1 MSVKFCKMEIV
12 GTFSLLVT
20 LLIMVPCLMMT
31 MNAFIVPNEYHLPLN
46 FYIIFLPFEEPYG
59 FKWLLNYLY
68 QVMSSYNGVAAYI
81 TYFPMIMILMNH
93 ACWKVD
99 STLLS
104 VESFK
109 KLSDE
114 EDSARHS
121 EYFRECMSEVIERC
135 MEVIAWQQKIQGILQ
150 LNFLLEFTVDSVFF
164 CLSFYT
170 MKANVF
176 ESFYISTQL
185 PVILTQIFVY
195 CWTGSKYKSRVEKLS
210 EALYGLKWN
219 DFSPKQRRDLQ
230 LTLMMTQN
238 IKGFNGIFNSVD
250 LATFQ
255 KVEVGLSLNTA
266 LILAS
271 IQQIIELSYT
281 LLAVLKTTKTQ

>member
-1 MSVKFCKMEIV
+1 MSVKFCKMEII

-31 MNAFIVPNEYHLPLN
+31 MNAFIYPNEYHLPLN
-46 FYIIFLPFEEPYG
+46 FYIIFLPFDQPYG

-93 ACWKVD
+93 SCWKVD
-99 STLLS
+99 SALLS
-104 VESFK
+104 VETFS
-109 KLSDE
+109 KLSDKK
-114 EDSARHS
+114 DSP
-121 EYFRECMSEVIERC
+121 ENFRECMGEVIERC
-135 MEVIAWQQKIQGILQ
+135 MKVITWQQEIQSILQ

-164 CLSFYT
+164 CLSFYA

-210 EALYGLKWN
+210 AALYSLEWN
-219 DFSPKQRRDLQ
+219 EFSPKQRRDLQ
-230 LTLMMTQN
+230 FTLMMTQN
-238 IKGFNGIFNSVD
+238 IKGFNGIFKSVD

-255 KVEVGLSLNTA
+255 KVEVGLLVNTTF
-266 LILAS
+266 ISAS